1 MTWAPK
7 LHFWFKNWRFF
18 ANLNLETEKLIY
30 KWVYLGSM
38 FQSKVDVHSISKLGC
53 DPMGTMFSTYWYL
66 TQSKKFCSCR
76 FNNFAKYLLSNT
88 LQKLLN
94 SFKFCQTGAIS
105 QNLVT
110 LIILI
115 IVQKLG
121 HVENRNKEV
130 KDENLFKKRFGKTGF
145 DGSCKNEISR
155 KKGKKEKSF
164 FRRRKKERTKKFQ
177 FHFNCVERKFDLK
190 QLEKQSLEDETG
202 DCRLP
207 AIPRDWRNIT
217 RKKERESK
225 SENS

>member
-1 MTWAPK
+1 MLHVMQLSFNQSGCIFIKQCIYANPK
-7 LHFWFKNWRFF
+7 CVSDIDSF
-18 ANLNLETEKLIY
+18 
-30 KWVYLGSM
+30 
-38 FQSKVDVHSISKLGC
+38 GC

-115 IVQKLG
+115 IIQKLG
-121 HVENRNKEV
+121 HVENRDREV

-145 DGSCKNEISR
+145 DGSCKSEISR
-155 KKGKKEKSF
+155 KKRKKEKKF
-164 FRRRKKERTKKFQ
+164 FSAEERKKERKSFNFISIVSNGNLTWSSSRNNRLKTKQ
-177 FHFNCVERKFDLK
+177 ETAACPPSLGTEETLQERKR
-190 QLEKQSLEDETG
+190 E
-202 DCRLP
+202 R
-207 AIPRDWRNIT
+207 
-217 RKKERESK
+217 ERESK
-225 SENS
+225 NENS

>member
-1 MTWAPK
+1 MLHVMQLSFNQSGCIFIKQCIYANPK
-7 LHFWFKNWRFF
+7 CVSDIDSF
-18 ANLNLETEKLIY
+18 
-30 KWVYLGSM
+30 
-38 FQSKVDVHSISKLGC
+38 GC

-155 KKGKKEKSF
+155 KKRKKEKKF
-164 FRRRKKERTKKFQ
+164 FPPKKERKNEKVSISFQ
-177 FHFNCVERKFDLK
+177 LCRTEIWPEAAR
-190 QLEKQSLEDETG
+190 ETIAWRRNR
-202 DCRLP
+202 RLP
-207 AIPRDWRNIT
+207 PARHPSGLKKHY
-217 RKKERESK
+217 KKERER
-225 SENS
+225 E